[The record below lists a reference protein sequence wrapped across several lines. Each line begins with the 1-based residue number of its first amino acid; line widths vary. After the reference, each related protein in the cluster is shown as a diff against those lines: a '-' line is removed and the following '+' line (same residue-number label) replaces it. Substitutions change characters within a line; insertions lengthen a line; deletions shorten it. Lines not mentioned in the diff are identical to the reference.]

1 MFGHVASQGW
11 SLALGG
17 DVWLTP
23 HTFFS
28 MNVFG
33 DFARPSGMCLDTF
46 GNVIVADTGRERIC
60 IHRAESGLLLR
71 TFPTRPFVR
80 DLPYEYA
87 APPSS
92 DTEEDGKGSE
102 NGSRPGTAS
111 DSGRESR
118 PSSSHGAR
126 FSRVK
131 KPAPRPSVSAPPV
144 AKDCSPL
151 VMAYNRC
158 KRGLG
163 SEGEGSF
170 AVLINKEL
178 YIYKVRPLHI
188 YIKMYCCIGR
198 CGQSMHSPFVNL
210 SF

>member
-33 DFARPSGMCLDTF
+33 DFARPAGMCLDTF
-46 GNVIVADTGRERIC
+46 GNVMVADTGHERIC

-71 TFPTRPFVR
+71 TFPTGPFVR
-80 DLPYEYA
+80 DLPYEYV
-87 APPSS
+87 APP
-92 DTEEDGKGSE
+92 EEDGQGSE

-111 DSGRESR
+111 DNGRESPPRSR
-118 PSSSHGAR
+118 PSSSQGRPPSR
-126 FSRVK
+126 FSRSK
-131 KPAPRPSVSAPPV
+131 KPASRPSVSAPPV
-144 AKDCSPL
+144 VKDCGPL

-170 AVLINKEL
+170 VVLINKEL
-178 YIYKVRPLHI
+178 YVYKVTILLYINI
-188 YIKMYCCIGR
+188 YTDM
-198 CGQSMHSPFVNL
+198 
-210 SF
+210 